1 METTTQSL
9 AMKYVDLNS
18 KLLVDDIKNGYC
30 SDETREQY
38 AKALELLNS
47 LLYLK
52 ISNIKSYD
60 NDAETDADRKRR
72 RSITKT
78 EKLELISIITQL

>member
-18 KLLVDDIKNGYC
+18 KLLLDDIKNGYC
-30 SDETREQY
+30 SDETKEQY

-47 LLYLK
+47 LLYLT

-72 RSITKT
+72 RSISKT